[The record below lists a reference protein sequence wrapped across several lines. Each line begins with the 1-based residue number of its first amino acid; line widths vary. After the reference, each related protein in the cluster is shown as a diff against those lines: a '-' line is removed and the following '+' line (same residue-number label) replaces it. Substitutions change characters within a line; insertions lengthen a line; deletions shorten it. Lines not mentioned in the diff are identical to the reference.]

1 MLEQFLEAGLNRIIA
16 KIKQIKVTPKFVLK
30 VFFYLFLHFLY
41 HLCEYGNQWAGSLRG
56 GMWKIGDSGIPYA
69 TLPGLFTALCTL
81 ILIAWVV
88 FYGKIGYY
96 TSITILILRFIRLT
110 IKILNHHLSFLPG
123 FFLGITAFVAVVLI
137 YQSNRQTIKTQQKY
151 RKQVEDFTSSIIK
164 AFTNCIDGKDA
175 YTNGHSYRVAQ
186 YTTMIGKKLGLD
198 QETLDKYYNIGL
210 LHDIGKISIP
220 DAILTKP
227 GKLTPEEFDIIK
239 SHAQRGYEILK
250 DVKIQE
256 DIAAG
261 AHYHHERFDGKGY
274 PDGLEGKDIPQVA
287 RIIAVADAFDAMSST
302 RSYRKKLPLDYIAEE
317 IERCTGTQFD
327 PEAAKALLE
336 LYKEGAFDHL
346 KEKEE

>member
-1 MLEQFLEAGLNRIIA
+1 MILKKLIK
-16 KIKQIKVTPKFVLK
+16 KIKQIKITPALFLSI
-30 VFFYLFLHFLY
+30 FFYLLLHVLY
-41 HLCEYGNQWAGSLRG
+41 HLSEYGNSWAGSARG
-56 GMWKIGDSGIPYA
+56 GMLRIGDGAIPYA
-69 TLPGLFTALCTL
+69 TLPGVFTSICSL

-88 FYGKIGYY
+88 FFHRPGFY
-96 TSITILILRFIRLT
+96 TALIILGLRFIRMGR
-110 IKILNHHLSFLPG
+110 ILSHHNLMILPG
-123 FFLGITAFVAVVLI
+123 VFISITALVSILLI
-137 YQSNRQTIKTQQKY
+137 YHSNKRTIKTQRKY
-151 RKQVEDFTSSIIK
+151 RQNLEEFTKSIIK

-186 YTTMIGKKLGLD
+186 YTVMLGKKLGLD
-198 QETLDKYYNIGL
+198 EETLDKYYNIGL

-250 DVKIQE
+250 DVKIQD
-256 DIAAG
+256 DIADG

-274 PDGLEGKDIPQVA
+274 PSGISGEDVPLVA

-302 RSYRKKLPLDYIAEE
+302 RSYRKKLPLDFIVQE

-327 PEAAKALLE
+327 PEVAEAFLE
-336 LYKEGAFDHL
+336 LYREGAFDNL
-346 KEKEE
+346 RDEN